1 MVSPENIIE
10 TYKKGHYRAFT
21 YMDVLKIDCTYV
33 GGVSE
38 GWKCRL
44 GEIISMRENFS
55 PYVFRMSRL
64 SKKSLAMML
73 ETRLQM
79 NENKTLL
86 FDKIFGTQRVFEAKD
101 A

>member
-1 MVSPENIIE
+1 MVSPENIVE
-10 TYKKGHYRAFT
+10 TYKKGHYRAFI

-55 PYVFRMSRL
+55 PFVFRMSRL
-64 SKKSLAMML
+64 SKKSLAEML
-73 ETRLQM
+73 QTRFLM
-79 NENKTLL
+79 DENKKLI
-86 FDKIFGTQRVFEAKD
+86 FDKIFGTDRVFE
-101 A
+101 